1 MSDSERRARPR
12 LKTLITTEVTAPS
25 REAKDD
31 AQLPATCLDLS
42 ATGMVF
48 AFQQPLRA
56 GSAVIAMLE
65 LPQGKIHAYATVLR
79 CKPTRRAGWWQIAVK
94 FDGLFEDDQQR
105 ITEYVEQEREKRLC

>member
-25 REAKDD
+25 RQAKDD
-31 AQLPATCLDLS
+31 AQFPATCLDLS

-48 AFQQPLRA
+48 AFKQPLRA
-56 GSAVIAMLE
+56 KSAVIAMLD
-65 LPQGKIHAYATVLR
+65 LPDGKIQTYATVLR
-79 CKPTRRAGWWQIAVK
+79 CEHTQRAGWWKIAVK

-105 ITEYVEQEREKRLC
+105 IAEYVAEEREKRLC